1 MKKTFISAMT
11 IGAMTATVLA
21 GCTGSGE
28 DTTSGGKEV
37 LKIWSFTDELK
48 NRSKNLKKRMA
59 LKSN

>member
-1 MKKTFISAMT
+1 MKKAFISTVT

-37 LKIWSFTDELK
+37 LKI
-48 NRSKNLKKRMA
+48 
-59 LKSN
+59 

>member
-1 MKKTFISAMT
+1 MKKAFISTVT

-48 NRSKNLKKRMA
+48 KTNQKI
-59 LKSN
+59 